1 MSQDQERDSP
11 KMDGMTAK
19 HASAAEK
26 SSAKVPAWAVLVTM
40 GGTSIT
46 LNFWDATHAASPMFW
61 LIAGLRGFAPV
72 LAAMFISEAGARFDG
87 GKTFRRVTFAIMGGA
102 MLLSA
107 SAVANVLRPSYP
119 AGWLGLGM
127 SWLFGIVLDAAAL
140 TGLWIILTE
149 RERRRDAERQGE
161 ADDAAQAM
169 AEAVAAA
176 QERAAEAAAMERAQ
190 IEAEAAEASAA
201 LEAELARMSAELT
214 AANATAE
221 ALRTAAAPPPR
232 KRSGAS
238 APGGR
243 KIAPRG
249 DSTEDMTLE
258 LRAVQMLDAHPDLKQ
273 PRMGS
278 ELGRRLGVAEST
290 GRRLHKSL
298 TGEQLPGEA
307 VQEHPQKRSGDP
319 AHERSGDRSDE
330 RS

>member
-1 MSQDQERDSP
+1 MMPD
-11 KMDGMTAK
+11 MAK
-19 HASAAEK
+19 HAIPGTEHK
-26 SSAKVPAWAVLVTM
+26 SSAKVPAWAVLLTM

-46 LNFWDATHAASPMFW
+46 LNFWDATHAATPLFW

-87 GKTFRRVTFAIMGGA
+87 GPVFRRVTFAIMGGA

-149 RERRRDAERQGE
+149 RERKREAERQGE
-161 ADDAAQAM
+161 ADHAARAM

-176 QERAAEAAAMERAQ
+176 EARVAEDGERERARLAAEMTETQAAH
-190 IEAEAAEASAA
+190 EAEMARVNTD
-201 LEAELARMSAELT
+201 LA

-221 ALRTAAAPPPR
+221 ALRSVAHGTR
-232 KRSGAS
+232 SKRSS
-238 APGGR
+238 GG
-243 KIAPRG
+243 APRARKSAQG
-249 DSTEDMTLE
+249 SADTEDMTTE
-258 LRAVQMLDAHPDLKQ
+258 LRALQMLDAHP
-273 PRMGS
+273 
-278 ELGRRLGVAEST
+278 ELRAKGQGAELARRLGVSPAH
-290 GRRLHKSL
+290 GRRLHARL
-298 TGEQLPGEA
+298 TAEERPDSAL
-307 VQEHPQKRSGDP
+307 QEP
-319 AHERSGDRSDE
+319 AHERDDERTDE

>member
-1 MSQDQERDSP
+1 
-11 KMDGMTAK
+11 MTVMADHRK
-19 HASAAEK
+19 TAPGR
-26 SSAKVPAWAVLVTM
+26 SSAKVPAWAVLITM

-87 GKTFRRVTFAIMGGA
+87 GKVFRRVTFAIMGGA

-161 ADDAAQAM
+161 ADDAAQAT

-176 QERAAEAAAMERAQ
+176 EARAAQEHQSVTAGLRDEL
-190 IEAEAAEASAA
+190 ASA
-201 LEAELARMSAELT
+201 RDELT
-214 AANATAE
+214 AAHATVD
-221 ALRTAAAPPPR
+221 ALRTAAPSGRSRRKARPAPRPR
-232 KRSGAS
+232 AT
-238 APGGR
+238 APGS
-243 KIAPRG
+243 G
-249 DSTEDMTLE
+249 DTQDLTTE
-258 LRAVQMLDAHPDLKQ
+258 LRALQMLDAHPELRAKGQ
-273 PRMGS
+273 GS
-278 ELGRRLGVAEST
+278 ELARRLGVSPGY
-290 GRRLHKSL
+290 GRKLHLRLTS
-298 TGEQLPGEA
+298 EERP
-307 VQEHPQKRSGDP
+307 GDP
-319 AHERSGDRSDE
+319 LQDHPADRGDERTDE

>member
-1 MSQDQERDSP
+1 M
-11 KMDGMTAK
+11 MTGMAEHRKTAPG
-19 HASAAEK
+19 K
-26 SSAKVPAWAVLVTM
+26 SSAKVPAWAVLITM

-87 GKTFRRVTFAIMGGA
+87 GKTFRGVTFTIMGGA

-149 RERRRDAERQGE
+149 RERRREAERQGE
-161 ADDAAQAM
+161 ADDAAQEM

-176 QERAAEAAAMERAQ
+176 EARAAELAQQERAA
-190 IEAEAAEASAA
+190 I
-201 LEAELARMSAELT
+201 EAELARVGADLT

-221 ALRTAAAPPPR
+221 ALQSAAR
-232 KRSGAS
+232 ERRRGRSRSGAPRARKS
-238 APGGR
+238 AQGS
-243 KIAPRG
+243 G
-249 DSTEDMTLE
+249 DTQDLTAE
-258 LRAVQMLDAHPDLKQ
+258 LRAIQMLDAHP
-273 PRMGS
+273 
-278 ELGRRLGVAEST
+278 ELRAKGQGAELARRLGVSPAH
-290 GRRLHKSL
+290 GRRVHARL
-298 TGEQLPGEA
+298 TAEERPDSALN
-307 VQEHPQKRSGDP
+307 
-319 AHERSGDRSDE
+319 ERSPERGDERTDE